1 MKSTFRVFFYL
12 KKDKLKRNGKTPI
25 FCRITVDSKATRF
38 SMKLEIDPALW
49 NIDEGKSIGKSK
61 EAKEIN
67 LILDNT
73 FTSLHKI
80 YREILEKDNYVTAE
94 KIKNAYLGLDS
105 DATTILQLFR
115 QHNDDLAK
123 LVGISIA
130 KATLQKYEVSYR
142 KLEDFMKFKYNISD
156 INLKEVDHRFIT
168 DFDFYMK
175 TKSKCS
181 VNTTYK
187 YMKFFKKI
195 ILIAKNNGW
204 ISKDPF
210 ANYKIRFE
218 KVDRGYLTDK
228 EISSMMRKEFASKR
242 LENVRDIFVFSCYTG
257 LAYIDIK
264 NLRQEDIQLGFDN
277 KVWIMTKREKT
288 NINVNVPLLEI
299 PRKILA
305 KYKDVLDG
313 NKILPIMSNQ
323 KMNEYLKEIADLC
336 GIDKSLS
343 FHLARHTFA
352 TTVTLSK
359 GVPIESVSKMLGHT
373 NVQTTQIYAR
383 IINEK
388 ISYDMANLARKL
400 KKKS

>member
-12 KKDKLKRNGKTPI
+12 KKDKLKRNGKTPV

-228 EISSMMRKEFASKR
+228 EISSMIRKEFASKR

-264 NLRQEDIQLGFDN
+264 NLKQEDIQLGFDN

-323 KMNEYLKEIADLC
+323 KMNEYLKE
-336 GIDKSLS
+336 
-343 FHLARHTFA
+343 
-352 TTVTLSK
+352 TV
-359 GVPIESVSKMLGHT
+359 VI
-373 NVQTTQIYAR
+373 
-383 IINEK
+383 
-388 ISYDMANLARKL
+388 
-400 KKKS
+400 